1 MLYRTLGRTDIKVS
15 PYALGAMTLGAAV
28 GNPDHDD
35 SIRIIHKA
43 LDAGINFIDT
53 ADAYGD
59 SEVVVGKAIKHRRDS
74 IVARDEGGPTR
85 RPGPQPQRDPHGA
98 GS

>member
-1 MLYRTLGRTDIKVS
+1 
-15 PYALGAMTLGAAV
+15 MTLGAEI

-43 LDAGINFIDT
+43 LDAGSTSIDT

-59 SEVVVGKAIKHRRDS
+59 SEVVVGKAIKDRRDS
-74 IVARDEGGPTR
+74 VVLATKG
-85 RPGPQPQRDPHGA
+85 RPASQ
-98 GS
+98 